1 MGLSNSTLFEV
12 EIEPV
17 ISMLMKGRGYG
28 LPEWGHGHWK
38 GELAISREWWNLEE
52 IDPLAPENI
61 HIQEVV
67 RVRCGSSQGV
77 GVLEQLVV
85 GPYPRYG
92 FTQFFDA
99 AP

>member
-1 MGLSNSTLFEV
+1 MQLLNAEPLEIH
-12 EIEPV
+12 IEP
-17 ISMLMKGRGYG
+17 IRSILMKGMGYG
-28 LPEWGHGHWK
+28 HPEWGHGQWK
-38 GELAISREWWNLEE
+38 GELAISGESWDLNQ

-67 RVRCGSSQGV
+67 RVHNGVSEGV

-92 FTQFFDA
+92 FTKFFDA
-99 AP
+99 AT